1 MCNSAAF
8 EPQKLWRG
16 NCAKP
21 RLIARV
27 KPLLVLLHGAAYA
40 KVCGQA
46 FDAASFQQAGWD
58 KAFHGKRCER
68 YMVAGHSWS
77 MILIGRTTVGK
88 MFHQK
93 E

>member
-8 EPQKLWRG
+8 DPQKRLG

-21 RLIARV
+21 LRLIARV

-58 KAFHGKRCER
+58 KAFDGKRCER
-68 YMVAGHSWS
+68 YIVAG
-77 MILIGRTTVGK
+77 L
-88 MFHQK
+88 
-93 E
+93 